1 MKRSKTLA
9 VLAVL
14 SASLAACAGGAAS
27 LSDADIAAIEEGSAA
42 FVAATNANDWGG
54 VAALNTEDAVMM
66 GPNGPAV
73 EGRAAIEAFFAAYPP
88 FSGFTLNPVEID
100 GRGDLAFVRGT
111 YSLTLEIEG
120 MEPTPD
126 TGKYI
131 EIRRKQADGSGVL
144 AADIFNSDSPLE
156 Q

>member
-1 MKRSKTLA
+1 MKSVTKLPLLA
-9 VLAVL
+9 VLA
-14 SASLAACAGGAAS
+14 ASLAACAGGAAS

-54 VAALNTEDAVMM
+54 VAALYTEDAVLMP
-66 GPNGPAV
+66 PNGPAL
-73 EGRAAIEAFFAAYPP
+73 EGQAAIEAFFAAYPP

-111 YSLTLEIEG
+111 YRLTLEIEG

-131 EIRRKQADGSGVL
+131 EIRRKQEDGSWLL
-144 AADIFNSDSPLE
+144 AVDIFNSDIPLE